1 MKSFFKQIGFLYSLP
16 VLFVL
21 FATFAAPLL
30 VVIAYSFMPPKT
42 FDFNHLPTLEN
53 FKYIISGSYYLSYMW
68 SFFFAALTVIILLVI
83 CYPLAYAM
91 AKIFGKWSNALT
103 LLIVIPIFFS

>member
-1 MKSFFKQIGFLYSLP
+1 MKNFFKQIGFLYSLP

-30 VVIAYSFMPPKT
+30 VVIAYSFMPPKA

-53 FKYIISGSYYLSYMW
+53 FKYIISGSYYLSYLW
-68 SFFFAALTVIILLVI
+68 SFFFAILTVIILLVI

-91 AKIFGKWSNALT
+91 AKIFGK
-103 LLIVIPIFFS
+103 

>member
-1 MKSFFKQIGFLYSLP
+1 MKNFFKQIGFLYSLP

-42 FDFNHLPTLEN
+42 IDFHHLPTLEN
-53 FKYIISGSYYLSYMW
+53 FKYMFEEQQSAIYQQQMED
-68 SFFFAALTVIILLVI
+68 
-83 CYPLAYAM
+83 M
-91 AKIFGKWSNALT
+91 RRIFEDDPNNRF
-103 LLIVIPIFFS
+103 PN